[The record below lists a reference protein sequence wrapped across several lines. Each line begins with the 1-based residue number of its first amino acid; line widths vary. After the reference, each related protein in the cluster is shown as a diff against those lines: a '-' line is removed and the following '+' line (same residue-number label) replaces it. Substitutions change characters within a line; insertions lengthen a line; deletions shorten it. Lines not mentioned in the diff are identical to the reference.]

1 MRFAYEKLAPWLT
14 KIFPLAMPQILV
26 ANVIVATMLQRY
38 KFFLN
43 CARKTAIIFQKNAG
57 YKLITP
63 DT

>member
-1 MRFAYEKLAPWLT
+1 MAL
-14 KIFPLAMPQILV
+14 PQILV

-43 CARKTAIIFQKNAG
+43 CARKTAIIFHQKNAG